1 MIENVVLTTEN
12 CRYCLMCRHVA
23 PVEQVTFREALS
35 PHGWALVIASVRR
48 GLMPWNEDTIDV
60 LYSAADNGNSRAH
73 CVTNQPLPEA
83 IAAARAEVA
92 GQGVAPAAA
101 YQVNEALQQ
110 WGTAYKEQAP
120 ATANGRGEVA
130 LFAGDD
136 ACYLWPEALAA
147 ARRLLQAVGVEPA
160 LIGIGRNNGYLASS
174 LGFPETA
181 RRLAEATL
189 AELRHSGASR
199 LLVLSPGDYFT
210 LGQLY
215 DERLGIEWPAGVE
228 LVEMTAY
235 LAQQVDGGALR
246 LRPANVMPR
255 MAAIR
260 TSPTSPYAYVDPTL
274 AVRVPGRHETPR
286 RLLAAVL
293 PEANRRELFW
303 RCERAHPVGSTALQ
317 FTKPDIAQKL
327 TEARLQDALNS
338 GAQLLISEDPATLSH
353 LARSAS
359 RYGLQVQGLYELL
372 AEHLEL

>member
-1 MIENVVLTTEN
+1 MPIENVILTTEN

-48 GLMPWNEDTIDV
+48 GLIPWNEDTIDV

-83 IAAARAEVA
+83 VAAARAEVA
-92 GQGVAPAAA
+92 AQGLAPAVA
-101 YQVNEALQQ
+101 YRINEALLQ

-120 ATANGRGEVA
+120 ATADGRGDVA
-130 LFAGDD
+130 LFVGDD
-136 ACYLWPEALAA
+136 AGYLWPEALAA
-147 ARRLLQAVGVEPA
+147 ARKLLRTVGVEPV

-174 LGFPETA
+174 LGFPDTA

-189 AELRHSGASR
+189 AELRQSGASR

-228 LVEMTAY
+228 LLEMTSY
-235 LAQQVDGGALR
+235 LAQQMASGALCF
-246 LRPANVMPR
+246 RPAREMPV
-255 MAAIR
+255 ASIA
-260 TSPTSPYAYVDPTL
+260 YAYVDPTL
-274 AVRVPGRHETPR
+274 AVRVPGRHDTPR

-303 RCERAHPVGSTALQ
+303 RNERAHPVGSTALQ
-317 FTKPDIAQKL
+317 YTKPDIAQKL

-338 GAQLLISEDPATLSH
+338 GAQLLVSEDPATLSH
-353 LARSAS
+353 LAHSAS
-359 RYGLQVQGLYELL
+359 RYNLEVQGLYELL
-372 AEHLEL
+372 VEHLAS

>member
-1 MIENVVLTTEN
+1 MIENVILTTEN

-35 PHGWALVIASVRR
+35 PHGWALLIASVRR
-48 GLMPWNEDTIDV
+48 GLTAWNEDTIDV
-60 LYSAADNGNSRAH
+60 LYSAPDHGNSRAH

-92 GQGVAPAAA
+92 AQGLAPAAA

-110 WGTAYKEQAP
+110 WGNPYQEQAM
-120 ATANGRGEVA
+120 ATADGRAEVA
-130 LFAGDD
+130 LFVGDD
-136 ACYLWPEALAA
+136 TCYLWPEALAA
-147 ARRLLQAVGVEPA
+147 ARALLQATGVEPA

-181 RRLAEATL
+181 RRLAEDTL
-189 AELRHSGASR
+189 DELRNSGARR

-210 LGQLY
+210 FSQLY
-215 DERLGIEWPAGVE
+215 DERLGIKWPEDVAFLEV
-228 LVEMTAY
+228 TSY
-235 LAQQVDGGALR
+235 LADQVDRGALR
-246 LRPANVMPR
+246 FRRADGNDL
-255 MAAIR
+255 
-260 TSPTSPYAYVDPTL
+260 YAYVDPTH
-274 AVRVPGRHETPR
+274 AVRVPGQREAPR
-286 RLLAAVL
+286 RLLATVL

-303 RCERAHPVGSTALQ
+303 RRERAHPVGSTALQ

-327 TEARLQDALNS
+327 TEARLQDAANS

-353 LARSAS
+353 LAGHAG

-372 AEHLEL
+372 AEHLAL

>member
-1 MIENVVLTTEN
+1 MPIENAILTTEN

-48 GLMPWNEDTIDV
+48 GLISWNEDTIDV

-83 IAAARAEVA
+83 VAAARAEVA
-92 GQGVAPAAA
+92 AQGLAPAVA
-101 YQVNEALQQ
+101 YRINEALQQ

-120 ATANGRGEVA
+120 CNLRLPNGRSDVA
-130 LFAGDD
+130 LFVGDD
-136 ACYLWPEALAA
+136 AGYLWPEALAA
-147 ARRLLQAVGVEPA
+147 AQTLLQTAGIEPA
-160 LIGIGRNNGYLASS
+160 LIGIGRNSGYLASS
-174 LGFPETA
+174 LGFPDTA

-189 AELRHSGASR
+189 AELRQSGARR

-228 LVEMTAY
+228 LLEMTSY
-235 LAQQVDGGALR
+235 LAQQVESGSLR
-246 LRPANVMPR
+246 FRPAT
-255 MAAIR
+255 A
-260 TSPTSPYAYVDPTL
+260 TSASSVAYAYVDPTL
-274 AVRVPGRHETPR
+274 AVRVPGRHDTPR

-303 RCERAHPVGSTALQ
+303 RNERAHPVGSTALQ
-317 FTKPDIAQKL
+317 YTKPDIAQKL
-327 TEARLQDALNS
+327 TEARLQDAVNS
-338 GAQLLISEDPATLSH
+338 GAQLLISDDPATLSH
-353 LARSAS
+353 LARCAAQTN
-359 RYGLQVQGLYELL
+359 LQVQGLYELL
-372 AEHLEL
+372 VNHLAS